1 MNMEAIFAVVDTTQA
16 VLKIIPEKF
25 RRAWNPWI
33 FFRHYFHHC
42 LISVQLTTK
51 ITSIFMAIFLV
62 QDTKTI
68 PHQQLFWEFS
78 LKLLIIMVICSK
90 GIGMLFE
97 YPVMETRFT
106 WCATLIVANSWLVL
120 FPCTTST
127 IISVVVW
134 SSSFFKLLTY
144 WSSMCWREKLA
155 ITHWLF

>member
-1 MNMEAIFAVVDTTQA
+1 MES
-16 VLKIIPEKF
+16 L
-25 RRAWNPWI
+25 NL
-33 FFRHYFHHC
+33 FHHC

-51 ITSIFMAIFLV
+51 IVSIFMAIFLV

-68 PHQQLFWEFS
+68 PHQKLFWEFS
-78 LKLLIIMVICSK
+78 LKLLIIMVIWSK

-120 FPCTTST
+120 FPCITSS
-127 IISVVVW
+127 IISVVHVW

-144 WSSMCWREKLA
+144 CSSMCWREKLA

>member
-16 VLKIIPEKF
+16 VLKIMPEKF
-25 RRAWNPWI
+25 RCAWNPWI

-51 ITSIFMAIFLV
+51 IASIFMAIFLV

-120 FPCTTST
+120 FPCTTSS

>member
-1 MNMEAIFAVVDTTQA
+1 MNMEAIFVVVDTTQA
-16 VLKIIPEKF
+16 VLKIMPKKF
-25 RRAWNPWI
+25 KRAWNPWI
-33 FFRHYFHHC
+33 FLRHYFHHC
-42 LISVQLTTK
+42 LISVQLKTN
-51 ITSIFMAIFLV
+51 IASIFMAIFLV

-90 GIGMLFE
+90 GINMLFE

-120 FPCTTST
+120 FPCTTSS

-144 WSSMCWREKLA
+144 WSSMCCREKLA